1 MKITLRTKL
10 FLSYIA
16 LILVTLS
23 LLEGFI
29 KWQVV
34 QHFNELYEAIRHHG
48 FEFPDTAKDFEP
60 GLNFLEV
67 LQNSIFYT
75 ILAAGGLAIF
85 ISILFTKYITEPI
98 RDVIKATKGIA
109 KGNYEQRVPKKS
121 EDELGDLSESLNTMA
136 QSLDDNRYLQRQ
148 LITNVSHELA
158 TPLTNVGG
166 YLEAL
171 MDDVIPEKDRKETLI
186 LMKEE
191 TDRLKTMVEEV
202 RTLSMIQEPQF
213 HVNKSQV
220 DLKKLTEKVLKQ
232 TVASFKTADV
242 PLHAT
247 YELKDREFSLDPDR
261 YHQILLNLLNN
272 ALKHSKKD
280 QAVLVS
286 LKQEEKNVT
295 LKVSDHGTGIPE
307 KELPFIFERFY
318 RADPARGRQSGGTGI
333 GLTIVKELVEAHGGE
348 IEVESILGKG
358 TSIVCRFPLDKK

>member
-1 MKITLRTKL
+1 MKLTLRIKL
-10 FLSYIA
+10 LLSYIA
-16 LILVTLS
+16 IILVTLS

-34 QHFNELYEAIRHHG
+34 DHFNELYEAIREHG
-48 FEFPDTAKDFEP
+48 FDFPATPKDFEP

-75 ILAAGGLAIF
+75 ILAAGALALF
-85 ISILFTKYITEPI
+85 ISLVFTKYITEPI

-109 KGNYEQRVPKKS
+109 KGNYAQRVPKKTD
-121 EDELGDLSESLNTMA
+121 DELGDLSESLNTMA

-171 MDDVIPEKDRKETLI
+171 MDGVIPEKDLKETLA
-186 LMKEE
+186 LMKGE
-191 TDRLKTMVEEV
+191 TDRLKTMIEEL

-213 HVNKSQV
+213 HVNKSEL

-232 TVASFKTADV
+232 TEASFKAAGV
-242 PLHAT
+242 PLSAT
-247 YELKDREFSLDPDR
+247 YDLTKETYSMDADRI
-261 YHQILLNLLNN
+261 HQILLNLINN
-272 ALKHSKKD
+272 ALKHSKRGQSVEVNLAEEDK
-280 QAVLVS
+280 AVILEV
-286 LKQEEKNVT
+286 K
-295 LKVSDHGTGIPE
+295 DHGTGIPK

-318 RADPARGRQSGGTGI
+318 RADPARSRVSGGIGI
-333 GLTIVKELVEAHGGE
+333 GLTIVKELVEAHGGSVSVRS
-348 IEVESILGKG
+348 IEGEGATFRCS
-358 TSIVCRFPLDKK
+358 FPL

>member
-10 FLSYIA
+10 LLSYIA

-34 QHFNELYEAIRHHG
+34 EHFNELYEAIRHHG
-48 FEFPDTAKDFEP
+48 FEFPDAADDFEP

-75 ILAAGGLAIF
+75 VLAAGILAIF
-85 ISILFTKYITEPI
+85 VSVLFTKYITEPI

-109 KGNYEQRVPKKS
+109 KGNYGQRVPKKS

-171 MDDVIPEKDRKETLI
+171 MDDVIPEQDRKETLK

-213 HVNKSQV
+213 HVNKSKV
-220 DLKKLTEKVLKQ
+220 DLKKLTEKVLKHCE
-232 TVASFKTADV
+232 ASFKAAGV
-242 PLHAT
+242 PLQAE
-247 YELKDREFSLDPDR
+247 YELKDHEFSLDPDR
-261 YHQILLNLLNN
+261 YHQIVLNLLNN

-280 QAVLVS
+280 QAVDVDLS
-286 LKQEEKNVT
+286 QDEKNVI
-295 LKVSDHGTGIPE
+295 LKVTDHGVGIPE
-307 KELPFIFERFY
+307 KELPYIFERFY
-318 RADPARGRQSGGTGI
+318 RADPARSRQSGGIGI
-333 GLTIVKELVEAHGGE
+333 GLTIVKELVEAHGGK
-348 IEVESILGKG
+348 IRVESDEGKG
-358 TSIVCRFPLDKK
+358 AQFICSFPQ